1 MIWNRACLTIL
12 STGSSLLSFLGYTI
26 LIRKFGGQPS
36 LDIVFISSSIPLA
49 FGSVVSGLILYILPS
64 KLAGLREDQQN
75 RVLRFTLVSSIILFA
90 FGESILLICEM
101 FLRRWVFVTL
111 LSIYFVNSILLVIS
125 SVLNSIFQ
133 ARGKI
138 VISGV
143 ASLINSMGVVI
154 GAVVS
159 AKVLEVWVFPIGQ
172 LVGLILS
179 VVIMFLLSGSGIS
192 LKSNDFKL
200 IKNDLYLAKKNALLI
215 AVGTLAFTLFQ
226 VIDSYLCVSQ
236 DGGAVSAISYSQ
248 KIMVSVGTVISLGAY
263 AVAAKTSYEQLRSGG
278 AYALTKMAN
287 RETFRVVG
295 FGIFCW
301 LLFNWFGSEVITFM
315 LSGAG
320 IQESNVKLIINCLG
334 LMLLGVGPM
343 AAIPYLFRVYY
354 ANNNFV
360 LPAKVG
366 LIIPGIYGLIGW
378 ITVPL
383 KGPFA
388 LGYAYI
394 FVWWAA
400 LIFLCWDLN
409 NNSYKNQDE
418 CTCRR

>member
-1 MIWNRACLTIL
+1 MCLTIL

-26 LIRKFGGQPS
+26 LIRKFGGQS
-36 LDIVFISSSIPLA
+36 NLDIVFISSSIPLA
-49 FGSVVSGLILYILPS
+49 FGSVVSGVILYILPS
-64 KLAGLREDQQN
+64 KLAGLQEDQQN
-75 RVLRFTLVSSIILFA
+75 RVLRFTLFWSIILFT
-90 FGESILLICEM
+90 FSESILLIYEF
-101 FLRRWVFVTL
+101 FLRRSVFVTL
-111 LSIYFVNSILLVIS
+111 LSIYFLNSILLVIS
-125 SVLNSIFQ
+125 SVLSSIFQ

-138 VISGV
+138 VITGV
-143 ASLINSMGVVI
+143 ASLVNSIGLII

-159 AKVLEVWVFPIGQ
+159 VEVLEVWAFPIGQ

-179 VVIMFLLSGSGIS
+179 VVMMFLLSGSEIN
-192 LKSNDFKL
+192 LKSNDLKL
-200 IKNDLYLAKKNALLI
+200 SKNDLYLEKKNALLI

-226 VIDSYLCVSQ
+226 AIDSYLCVSQ
-236 DGGAVSAISYSQ
+236 DGGVVSAISYSQ
-248 KIMVSVGTVISLGAY
+248 KIMVSVGTAISLGAY
-263 AVAAKTSYEQLRSGG
+263 AVAAKTSYVQLRSGG

-295 FGIFCW
+295 FGVFSW
-301 LLFNWFGSEVITFM
+301 LLFNWFGSEVVRFM
-315 LSGAG
+315 LTGAG
-320 IQESNVKLIINCLG
+320 IRESNVKLIVNYLG

-343 AAIPYLFRVYY
+343 AAIPYLFRIYY
-354 ANNNFV
+354 AKNNFV

-366 LIIPGIYGLIGW
+366 LMVPGIYGLIGW

-394 FVWWAA
+394 FVWWIA

-409 NNSYKNQDE
+409 NNRYISQNE